1 MPSGFGAFVC
11 NRSRGCSRCLAL
23 LAALRCCCHWRCCRC
38 LLLGVS
44 RSGQAA
50 TNEDCTAT
58 IQFISDKQ
66 KRSFEP
72 GASQV
77 FDRMIDT
84 DPKLRSHKIVTQVT
98 IHNVKRDPCTF
109 VFKWFDPDGK
119 LIDTTTHRR
128 PDPDPRVYYGGHW
141 SMYPIIDKLELKDR
155 PLGKYT
161 FVVEYPAGTVIAEKS
176 FNIYTPGEDKGS
188 FASRNSRAVWIVLIG
203 VVLLGLFV
211 ASAKVLS

>member
-1 MPSGFGAFVC
+1 M
-11 NRSRGCSRCLAL
+11 SRASHNTHFLLSLAL
-23 LAALRCCCHWRCCRC
+23 LP
-38 LLLGVS
+38 LLLFGVRNS
-44 RSGQAA
+44 VQAA
-50 TNEDCTAT
+50 TNDNLMAT

-66 KRSFEP
+66 ARSFDSN
-72 GASQV
+72 ASQV
-77 FDRMIDT
+77 FDRSIDT
-84 DPKLRSHKIVTQVT
+84 GPKLRSHKIVTQVT

-119 LIDTTTHRR
+119 LIDTKTHRR
-128 PDPDPRVYYGGHW
+128 PDPDPLVRYRGHW
-141 SMYPIIDKLELKDR
+141 STYPIVDNLEFKDR
-155 PLGKYT
+155 QLGKYT

-188 FASRNSRAVWIVLIG
+188 FVSRNSGAVWIVLIG